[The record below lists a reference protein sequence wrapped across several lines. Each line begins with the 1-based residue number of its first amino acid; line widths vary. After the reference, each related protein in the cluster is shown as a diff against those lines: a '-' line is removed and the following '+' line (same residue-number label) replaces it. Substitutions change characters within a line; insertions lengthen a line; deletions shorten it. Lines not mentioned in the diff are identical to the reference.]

1 MTEEITYDAAN
12 EMATSDAASI
22 ITSTSSEYDPVK
34 EIALQLGVEYI
45 EYPDFEDVATI
56 KTGKNL
62 LIKRAIWKEQS
73 QRVALKYIFGA
84 DMEEQ
89 HKKLENEIMR
99 ALQNLDDD
107 NLLQLYG
114 VSQGNWNFHNVFM
127 VLAFS
132 FLTWYTHPWYMVDLE
147 STNCILVLQYA
158 DSGNLREFLDQKEL
172 SWIDKLRISRDI
184 AYGLRQLHKAGV
196 VHGDLHTQNVF
207 IDNNRALI
215 RAPRM
220 ISPDDTS
227 STYYNK
233 APETIPYVDPKIVN
247 DVTSLPDRCSDI
259 YSFGVILWEI
269 SSDQLPFK
277 EWEISSKQLPFKGQ
291 KRLTVEEM
299 IQISREQTTHIVPE
313 EYIKLFRDCWNDDL
327 EMRPTIDQ
335 VCKQLKDLLRND
347 IGSQLLKEP
356 QMDDSGE
363 EDFTFEESTPLQ
375 SEDIKENGHTDTQ
388 PSHPPVSDDLDL
400 PRRSTQSAV
409 NQRQKRYSKVF
420 QTFKFNFQQTKTKVF
435 DAFSKMSCLR
445 SKTTADI

>member
-1 MTEEITYDAAN
+1 MTEEITYDVAN
-12 EMATSDAASI
+12 EMAKSDAASI

-45 EYPDFEDVATI
+45 EYPDFEDAATI

-84 DMEEQ
+84 DTEEQ
-89 HKKLENEIMR
+89 HKKLEDEIMR

-114 VSQGNWNFHNVFM
+114 VSQ
-127 VLAFS
+127 
-132 FLTWYTHPWYMVDLE
+132 DLE

-158 DSGNLREFLDQKEL
+158 DSGNLREFLDHKEL
-172 SWIDKLRISRDI
+172 SWNDKLRISRDI

-247 DVTSLPDRCSDI
+247 D
-259 YSFGVILWEI
+259 
-269 SSDQLPFK
+269 
-277 EWEISSKQLPFKGQ
+277 
-291 KRLTVEEM
+291 EM
-299 IQISREQTTHIVPE
+299 LQISRKQTTHIVPE
-313 EYIKLFRDCWNDDL
+313 EYIKLFQDCWNDDP
-327 EMRPTIDQ
+327 EMRPTIEQ
-335 VCKQLKDLLRND
+335 ICKQLKDFLRND
-347 IGSQLLKEP
+347 QLLKEP

-363 EDFTFEESTPLQ
+363 EDFTFEEPITLQ

-388 PSHPPVSDDLDL
+388 PSHPPVSNDLDL

-420 QTFKFNFQQTKTKVF
+420 QTFKYNFQQTKTKVF
-435 DAFSKMSCLR
+435 DVFSKMSCLR
-445 SKTTADI
+445 SKPADDI